1 MSTTFEE
8 TGLIRAQSKWVRSS
22 ARKAR
27 VVLVGIRGRSAPEA
41 DRYLQFATRI
51 VAQDIRR
58 VLRSAV
64 ANAESNH
71 GYRATDLVVERAFAD
86 EGVTIKRFKPRARGR
101 ASKIEH
107 KTSHI
112 TVLLRPVDGAVRI
125 GDEPAAETAPR
136 RRRAA
141 GATAVTTPDVDAPE
155 VDTPDVDTPEI
166 DAPEIDTPD
175 VETPEID
182 APEIDTPDVETPEID
197 TPDVETPEI
206 DTPDVDTPEIESP
219 DVEAPGIEAPAIG
232 GADEPTNEAGAHAA
246 EAEVD
251 NADDTEEKG

>member
-1 MSTTFEE
+1 MTRTFEE

-51 VAQDIRR
+51 VARDIQR

-64 ANAESNH
+64 ANAETNH
-71 GYRATDLVVERAFAD
+71 GYRAEDLVVERAFAD

-112 TVLLRPVDGAVRI
+112 TVLLRPVEGAVKLD
-125 GDEPAAETAPR
+125 DEAAEEKPR
-136 RRRAA
+136 RRR
-141 GATAVTTPDVDAPE
+141 TQKTPDVATTEAGVDEAVASDTAETVSDESLAPSG
-155 VDTPDVDTPEI
+155 
-166 DAPEIDTPD
+166 A
-175 VETPEID
+175 ETEPVQ
-182 APEIDTPDVETPEID
+182 T
-197 TPDVETPEI
+197 
-206 DTPDVDTPEIESP
+206 
-219 DVEAPGIEAPAIG
+219 
-232 GADEPTNEAGAHAA
+232 DEPPVEEASAEPEADGENEDVSEEPAA
-246 EAEVD
+246 DA
-251 NADDTEEKG
+251 ADSDTDTEEKKG

>member
-1 MSTTFEE
+1 MPTTYEE

-27 VVLVGIRGRSAPEA
+27 VVLVGIRGRTAPEA
-41 DRYLQFATRI
+41 DRYLQFATRV
-51 VAQDIRR
+51 VAMDIQR

-71 GYRATDLVVERAFAD
+71 GFRAGDLVVERAFAD

-125 GDEPAAETAPR
+125 GDEPAAESTPR

-155 VDTPDVDTPEI
+155 VDTPDVETPEIDAPEIDTPEI

-175 VETPEID
+175 VETPD
-182 APEIDTPDVETPEID
+182 
-197 TPDVETPEI
+197 
-206 DTPDVDTPEIESP
+206 IESP
-219 DVEAPGIEAPAIG
+219 DVEAPGTEAPAIG
-232 GADEPTNEAGAHAA
+232 VADEPTNEAGAHAA
-246 EAEVD
+246 EAEAD

>member
-1 MSTTFEE
+1 MPTTYEE

-27 VVLVGIRGRSAPEA
+27 VVLVGIRGRTAPEA

-51 VAQDIRR
+51 VAQDIQR

-71 GYRATDLVVERAFAD
+71 GFRAGDLVVERAFAD

-112 TVLLRPVDGAVRI
+112 TVLLRPVDGAVKI
-125 GDEPAAETAPR
+125 GDEPATEAKPR

-141 GATAVTTPDVDAPE
+141 GATAAGATGAAGTIAPEVDAPE
-155 VDTPDVDTPEI
+155 IDTPEI
-166 DAPEIDTPD
+166 DAPEIDTP
-175 VETPEID
+175 EID
-182 APEIDTPDVETPEID
+182 TPEID
-197 TPDVETPEI
+197 TPEI
-206 DTPDVDTPEIESP
+206 DTPENDTPEIESP
-219 DVEAPGIEAPAIG
+219 DVEAPGIEAPAIEA
-232 GADEPTNEAGAHAA
+232 ADEPTNEAGAHTADA
-246 EAEVD
+246 EHD
-251 NADDTEEKG
+251 HADDTEEKG

>member
-112 TVLLRPVDGAVRI
+112 TVLLRPVTGAVKI
-125 GDEPAAETAPR
+125 GDEPAEDAKPR
-136 RRRAA
+136 RRRATSPDAATTTPAAA
-141 GATAVTTPDVDAPE
+141 GASVSDAPEVDAPE
-155 VDTPDVDTPEI
+155 VDAPGVDVPE
-166 DAPEIDTPD
+166 
-175 VETPEID
+175 VG
-182 APEIDTPDVETPEID
+182 TPEID
-197 TPDVETPEI
+197 TPEIDTPEI
-206 DTPDVDTPEIESP
+206 DTPEVDTPDIDTPGIDTPDIESP
-219 DVEAPGIEAPAIG
+219 DVEAPGIEAPAIEAG
-232 GADEPTNEAGAHAA
+232 DEPTNEAGAHTADA
-246 EAEVD
+246 EED
-251 NADDTEEKG
+251 NADDKEEKG

>member
-1 MSTTFEE
+1 VSTTYEE

-27 VVLVGIRGRSAPEA
+27 VVLVGIRGRTAPEA
-41 DRYLQFATRI
+41 DRYLQFATRV
-51 VAQDIRR
+51 VAQDIQR
-58 VLRSAV
+58 VLRSAM

-71 GYRATDLVVERAFAD
+71 GFRAGDLVVERAFAD

-125 GDEPAAETAPR
+125 TDEQAAETKPR

-155 VDTPDVDTPEI
+155 I
-166 DAPEIDTPD
+166 DAPEIDTP
-175 VETPEID
+175 EID
-182 APEIDTPDVETPEID
+182 TPEIDTPEIDTPEIDTPEID
-197 TPDVETPEI
+197 TPD
-206 DTPDVDTPEIESP
+206 IESP
-219 DVEAPGIEAPAIG
+219 DVEAPGIEAPAIE
-232 GADEPTNEAGAHAA
+232 AEDEPTNEAGAHTADA
-246 EAEVD
+246 EPD

>member
-1 MSTTFEE
+1 MPTTYEE

-27 VVLVGIRGRSAPEA
+27 VVLVGIRGRTAPEA
-41 DRYLQFATRI
+41 DRYLQFATRV
-51 VAQDIRR
+51 VAQDIQR

-71 GYRATDLVVERAFAD
+71 GFRAGDLVVERAFAD

-125 GDEPAAETAPR
+125 GDEPAGETAPR

-155 VDTPDVDTPEI
+155 
-166 DAPEIDTPD
+166 
-175 VETPEID
+175 
-182 APEIDTPDVETPEID
+182 IDTPDVETPEID
-197 TPDVETPEI
+197 TPEIDTPEI
-206 DTPDVDTPEIESP
+206 DTPEIDAPEIGSPKIDTPDIESP
-219 DVEAPGIEAPAIG
+219 DVEAPGIEAPAIAV
-232 GADEPTNEAGAHAA
+232 ADEPTNEAGAHAA